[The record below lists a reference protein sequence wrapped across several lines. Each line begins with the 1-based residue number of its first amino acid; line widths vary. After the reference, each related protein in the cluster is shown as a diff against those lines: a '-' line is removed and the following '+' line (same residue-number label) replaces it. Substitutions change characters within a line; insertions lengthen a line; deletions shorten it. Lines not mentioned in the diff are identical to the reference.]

1 MPARQDLN
9 KKHHG
14 RRKKGSR
21 RRHRAWAF
29 HNRRKI
35 QKVGSK
41 RRGRRL
47 KGIGKYQQR

>member
-1 MPARQDLN
+1 MPASHDLK

-21 RRHRAWAF
+21 RRHRAWALR
-29 HNRRKI
+29 HGHKV

-47 KGIGKYQQR
+47 KGIRKYQQR